1 MTASPISQQNYT
13 TFTRPSVASDL
24 AHSLG
29 RALLLWSVRHSRVV
43 QISHEEMA
51 LRIAN
56 DRVVAEIHH
65 GRNW

>member
-1 MTASPISQQNYT
+1 MTTSTISQQTYT

-24 AHSLG
+24 ARSLA
-29 RALLLWSVRHSRVV
+29 RALLHWSVRHSRVV
-43 QISHEEMA
+43 QISHEDMA

-56 DRVVAEIHH
+56 DRVVAAIHH

>member
-1 MTASPISQQNYT
+1 MTASTISHQAYT

-24 AHSLG
+24 ARNLA
-29 RALLLWSVRHSRVV
+29 RALLGWSVRHSRVV